1 MAIKSMENQSCNHQN
16 IITDINDL
24 LMSKISLYPDQ
35 IKQTNDGDFS
45 INDSKILTKL
55 LLKRLGVTLCSETN
69 EDNKPNKQVK
79 LDDFRYSQRLIKKI
93 SDSSKSSMFFKDDKF
108 TEYKSVYDISNDYGK
123 SETPILQKF
132 FSPRLFIIKQYSKN
146 NIFWLNKIDENY
158 EDDPI
163 INKYHPLGLDFI
175 SCKDRFFVVI
185 SNQDNLR
192 LFVLHKGEKL
202 NSTQLQILDK
212 WHDIFQSEA
221 NIQPEAHK
229 KDIHNTIWNSLNLDS
244 VNNAF
249 YKDIIQ
255 LFMEL
260 RDYLID
266 GAMFSNNNDAVIFT
280 NRLLGRLLFCY
291 FLIKKGVITADYL
304 NIEQENIGQN
314 SDDNYYYNKLSL
326 LFFEVLNTPKNERQH
341 SDIDTPYL
349 NGGLF
354 EKKELDKIKVGFPSG
369 YFKRLFAV
377 FAKYNWTV
385 DESLSNFEVVAI
397 DPEMLGRIFESLLA
411 ELKERKTKGAYYTPR
426 VIVDYMCKESLHQY
440 LLTNS
445 DSNAHSIINKIFDNQ
460 TSYLIDQKKNIQADI
475 KPHKD
480 HLLKVLDKI
489 TVFDPACGS
498 GAFPMGMLQMMLQIY
513 EHLGDK
519 LSVSERKMKII
530 ENSIFGAD
538 IEPNAIE
545 IARLRAW
552 LSIIVD
558 EDNNDIKPLPNLDFK
573 FVCCNSLIKLERK
586 GQSSLTDNIALADK
600 LQELQH
606 KYFNANSYKRK
617 LSLRKQYHDL
627 ISQSKAQDSLFGK
640 SQYLEQLE
648 SYDPFNTGHIC
659 QFYDSEFMFG
669 VKDGFDIVIGNP
681 PYVQIQKFSGH
692 TYQEQ
697 LKEQKY
703 ETFIKSADLYV
714 LFIEKACNLL
724 KQSGVM
730 SFITS
735 NKWMRANYGK
745 LLRQFLSNKVQTL
758 QLIDFG
764 GCKIFANATVDAN
777 ILTIKNI
784 APNADEPIN
793 ACEILMADY
802 NSNINLAQ
810 YTQQH
815 RRSLQAVNADSWII
829 GNNIDMVIK
838 NKIES
843 KGIKLKDWDIKINYG
858 IKTGLNEAFIID
870 NATKERLCEADP
882 KSAEII
888 KPILRG
894 RDIKRYEAKWAGL
907 WLIVAKYGAHQYLQS
922 QYKVIYEYLLQFQDK
937 LARRGQCRYGG
948 KNNQGMHHWLELDN
962 CPNDKYLAEFEKEK
976 IVYREIVQNSSFNL
990 DVDQYYPEATTF
1002 LITAGINTN
1011 LKYLIALL
1019 NSDCISWIFKSFYAG
1034 GGLGGKGYRY
1044 KKIFIEQLPIPQLT
1058 PQQQQ
1063 PFIEL
1068 VDKIIQAK
1076 QQGQDSHK
1084 YEKEIDQL
1092 VYQLYDLTTEEI
1104 AHIESSMK

>member
-1 MAIKSMENQSCNHQN
+1 MEVKPCNNQN
-16 IITDINDL
+16 IIADINDL
-24 LMSKISLYPDQ
+24 LMSKSSLYPDK
-35 IKQTNDGDFS
+35 IKQTDDGDFS

-55 LLKRLGVTLCSETN
+55 LLKWLGVTLVSEVS
-69 EDNKPNKQVK
+69 EYNKHKI
-79 LDDFRYSQRLIKKI
+79 DDFRPTEERITRI
-93 SDSSKSSMFFKDDKF
+93 IDSSKSSMFFKNDKF
-108 TEYKSVYDISNDYGK
+108 TEYKSAYDISNDYGEY
-123 SETPILQKF
+123 ETSILQKF

-146 NIFWLNKIDENY
+146 NIFWLNRIDENY

-163 INKYHPLGLDFI
+163 FNKSHPLGLDFI

-185 SNQDNLR
+185 SNQDSLR
-192 LFVLHKGEKL
+192 LFVLHKGETL
-202 NSTQLQILDK
+202 NATQSHILSQ
-212 WHDIFQSEA
+212 WHNIF
-221 NIQPEAHK
+221 QPEAHK
-229 KDIHNTIWNSLNLDS
+229 QDIHNKIWNSLTLES
-244 VNNAF
+244 VNNEF

-266 GAMFSNNNDAVIFT
+266 NEMFTNNNDAVIFT

-291 FLIKKGVITADYL
+291 FLIKKGVISADYL
-304 NIEQENIGQN
+304 NVEQENIGQN

-411 ELKERKTKGAYYTPR
+411 ELQNEDFEYQPDNNNKQKQSVSKKTSVRKTKGAYYTPR
-426 VIVDYMCKESLHQY
+426 VIVDYMCKESLRQY

-445 DSNAHSIINKIFDNQ
+445 DSNTHSIINKIFDNQ

-475 KPHKD
+475 KPHKE
-480 HLLKVLDKI
+480 HLLKLLDKI

-519 LSVSERKMKII
+519 LSASERKMQII

-558 EDNNDIKPLPNLDFK
+558 EDNNNIKPLPNLDFK
-573 FVCCNSLIKLERK
+573 FICCNSLIKLERK

-606 KYFNANSYKRK
+606 KYFNANSYKIK
-617 LSLRKQYHDL
+617 LSLRKQYHDC
-627 ISQSKAQDSLFGK
+627 ISKSKAQDSLFGK
-640 SQYLEQLE
+640 SKYLEQLE
-648 SYDPFNTGHIC
+648 SYDPFNAGHIC
-659 QFYDSEFMFG
+659 QFYDNEFMFG
-669 VKDGFDIVIGNP
+669 MQDGFDIVIGNP

-692 TYQEQ
+692 KYQEQ

-714 LFIEKACNLL
+714 LFIEKSCNLL
-724 KQSGVM
+724 KLSGVM

-735 NKWMRANYGK
+735 NKWMRAKYGE
-745 LLRQFLSNKVQTL
+745 LLRQFLSSKVQTL

-784 APNADEPIN
+784 APQAHAPIN
-793 ACEILMADY
+793 ACEILASDY

-810 YTQQH
+810 YTKQH
-815 RRSLQAVNADSWII
+815 TRSLQAVNANSWII
-829 GNNIDMVIK
+829 GNDIDMVIK

-870 NATKERLCEADP
+870 TATKERLCEADP

-907 WLIVAKYGAHQYLQS
+907 WLINVHNNPPIDINKYP
-922 QYKVIYEYLLQFQDK
+922 VIKTHLDQFLPQLETRQDK
-937 LARRGQCRYGG
+937 G
-948 KNNQGMHHWLELDN
+948 KTPYNLRN
-962 CPNDKYLAEFEKEK
+962 CAYLGEFEKEK
-976 IVYREIVQNSSFNL
+976 IVYREIVQHASFNL

-1019 NSDCISWIFKSFYAG
+1019 NSDCITWVFKSFYAG

-1044 KKIFIEQLPIPQLT
+1044 KKIFFEQIPIPKLT
-1058 PQQQQ
+1058 EQQQQ
-1063 PFIEL
+1063 PFIDL
-1068 VDKIIQAK
+1068 VDKTLTAK
-1076 QQGQDSHK
+1076 QQGKDTSE
-1084 YEKEIDQL
+1084 YERKIDQL
-1092 VYQLYDLTTEEI
+1092 VYKLYYLTEEEI
-1104 AHIESSMK
+1104 AHIEASISSR